1 MADAGAGL
9 SSTAA
14 QVHGISESSGALL
27 YTDGAGLSSTA
38 ARVEGVGAIASTW
51 GAGLSSTAARAEAV
65 GGLRAA
71 EGAGLSSTAAKVT
84 AGGGAELAQ
93 HAENPKRYMLRIKEI
108 RIGAGGVL
116 EYDLVREDISIYDN
130 VIESTHLSTDVVGGS
145 PSTPPHSDTAASH
158 VPGSTR
164 GTLLDIPALV
174 SIDGSPGFYAAL
186 SGSSAG
192 WRGAILYEKVGSE
205 YKDDASSGD
214 RSAIGVT
221 KTKLYS
227 GAVTTFDG
235 GGRTF
240 VVDEINTVDVTLSED
255 ISELVSVSDA
265 DMQAGLNAC
274 AIGAS
279 GRWEIL
285 TFATA
290 EQLAPKKYRLS
301 RFLRGLKGTEWAIG
315 SHTSADAFV
324 LLDKSLVRITD
335 AASVL
340 NVERTF
346 RAVSIG
352 GEFDDARD
360 QKFSNTGVS
369 SKPLAPVY
377 LRGEQDSEDNKILRW
392 WRRSRIDG
400 LAGRDGTEDPDLG
413 ESSERYEIEILNA
426 GGTAVLRTLSST
438 SESAVYSRAQQI
450 DDFGSVPGSL
460 KIRVYQISSV
470 VGRGYVGA
478 ATISVFDAPTEVPTD
493 PFGGPYDIGCT
504 LMGKPEASGVILR
517 YPFPRAV
524 TFTAGLPLSRGV
536 VGVAGTADTT
546 LSLKKNGSEF
556 ATLVFSAAA
565 LTAIFAAAD
574 DVTFQ
579 AGDVLTVVAPAS
591 PDATLSDIGFGLAGI
606 RS

>member
-14 QVHGISESSGALL
+14 RVEGISESSAALL

-38 ARVEGVGAIASTW
+38 ARVEGAGAIASTW
-51 GAGLSSTAARAEAV
+51 GAGLSSTAGRAEAV

-84 AGGGAELAQ
+84 AGGGVELAQ
-93 HAENPKRYMLRIKEI
+93 HAENPKRYTLRIKEV

-116 EYDLVREDISIYDN
+116 EYDLVREDLSIYDD
-130 VIESTHLSTDVVGGS
+130 VVESTHLSTDVLGGS
-145 PSTPPHSDTAASH
+145 PSTLPHSDTAASH
-158 VPGSTR
+158 APGSTR
-164 GTLLDIPALV
+164 ATLLDIPALV
-174 SIDGSPGFYAAL
+174 SSDGAPGFYAAL
-186 SGSSAG
+186 SGASEG

-205 YKDDASSGD
+205 YKDDANSGD

-227 GAVTTFDG
+227 GSVTTFDS

-240 VVDEINTVDVTLSED
+240 VIDESNTVDVTLTED

-265 DMQAGLNAC
+265 DMEAGLNAC
-274 AIGAS
+274 AIGAP

-290 EQLAPKKYRLS
+290 EQLAAKKYRLS

-315 SHTSADAFV
+315 THRSGDSFV
-324 LLDKSLVRITD
+324 LLDKSLARIID
-335 AASVL
+335 PASNL
-340 NVERTF
+340 NLERTF

-352 GEFDDARD
+352 GDFDDARD
-360 QKFSNTGVS
+360 QKFTNTGIS

-377 LRGEQDSEDNKILRW
+377 FRGEQDADDNKTLRW

-400 LAGRDGTEDPDLG
+400 LAGRDGTEAPDLD
-413 ESSERYEIEILNA
+413 EDSEQYEIEILNA
-426 GGTAVLRTLSST
+426 GGTAVLRTLSAT
-438 SESAVYSRAQQI
+438 SESVAYSRAQQI
-450 DDFGSVPGSL
+450 DDFALVPSTL
-460 KIRVYQISSV
+460 KIRVYQISAA
-470 VGRGYVGA
+470 VGRGYAGS
-478 ATISVFDAPTEVPTD
+478 ATISVFDAPTEVVTD
-493 PFGGPYDIGCT
+493 PFGFPYDVGCT
-504 LMGKPEASGVILR
+504 LSGKPEASGVILR

-536 VGVAGTADTT
+536 AGAVGAADATF
-546 LSLKKNGSEF
+546 SLKKNGAEF
-556 ATLVFSAAA
+556 ATMVFSAAA
-565 LTAIFAAAD
+565 VTAIFTAAD
-574 DVTFQ
+574 DITFQ
-579 AGDVLTVVAPAS
+579 AGDVLTVVAPGS
-591 PDATLSDIGFGLAGI
+591 PDATLAEIGFGLAGV